1 MDFLSIANSLGPI
14 TVIILLLI
22 IVIMLLQKYKEIS
35 EKNAQNLE
43 KHIDEQKEIDKE
55 QEDKINFLSQHYVTK
70 EEMFQQVGGWRA
82 ELTAVNQNILHL
94 TELISTEN
102 NK

>member
-1 MDFLSIANSLGPI
+1 
-14 TVIILLLI
+14 
-22 IVIMLLQKYKEIS
+22 MLLQKYKEIS